1 MRYGVRQRL
10 RSQHDCLCEP
20 PPSVCLSVC
29 LHFIPSVFLFA
40 SFYFCL
46 CPLFHV
52 MCHTFICAAC
62 CVCCMHAH
70 THTSAVHAAVCGT
83 YSLAVTFQPSVSHS
97 CCTWTGGMNMR
108 LWISPAFSLIPACF
122 DLGVTLL
129 LAFVSNFNDSNY
141 NSLMILLVLLE
152 IHWSF

>member
-1 MRYGVRQRL
+1 MRYGFRQRL
-10 RSQHDCLCEP
+10 WSQHDCLYEP
-20 PPSVCLSVC
+20 LPSVCLSAFYPVC
-29 LHFIPSVFLFA
+29 LSLFA

-46 CPLFHV
+46 CPLFHM

-62 CVCCMHAH
+62 CACCMHAH

-97 CCTWTGGMNMR
+97 CCTWTGGVNMR
-108 LWISPAFSLIPACF
+108 LRISPAFSLIPACF

-129 LAFVSNFNDSNY
+129 LAFVRNFNDSNY
-141 NSLMILLVLLE
+141 NSLMIILVLLE